1 MKPYFRVVYNQI
13 KCRII
18 KLFCCTDFETDGIVL
33 LDYNTKVVVKRNS
46 HVRLGNRII
55 SDGRMVMIV
64 DDNANLE
71 IGKEVYFNEGM
82 MISSKNCVKIGAGC
96 QFGPNVK
103 IFDNNHCFN
112 AQQGV
117 LSVHKSVPILIG
129 KNCWI
134 AANVTI
140 LAGTIIGDNCVIGA
154 GCVIRDN
161 IPDGSIV
168 TQERQIKIKRIE
180 ER

>member
-13 KCRII
+13 KFEMI
-18 KLFCCTDFETDGIVL
+18 KRLCCNDFETDGIVL

-46 HVRLGNRII
+46 HVFFGNRII
-55 SDGRMVMIV
+55 SDGRMVVIV

-71 IGKEVYFNEGM
+71 IGAEVYFNEGM
-82 MISSKNCVKIGAGC
+82 MISSKNAVRIGSGC

-112 AQQGV
+112 AEHGV
-117 LSVHKSVPILIG
+117 LSEHKSAPISIG

-140 LAGTIIGDNCVIGA
+140 LAGTSIGNNCVIGA
-154 GCVIRDN
+154 GCVIKDN